1 MKKVFKVHIEEVAP
15 SWASNFA
22 GFMDKSTK
30 KRTARVGK
38 RFFYIEN

>member
-30 KRTARVGK
+30 KKNRSRRQAVLL
-38 RFFYIEN
+38 Y